1 MRREG
6 DAWQTEITAPSIPD
20 VYWYYFMVR
29 VGGRLSYYGAAA
41 GRTCGIGAV
50 YSAPPPAYQLTV
62 YDKGFEVPRWFQK
75 SVMYQIFPD
84 RFRPGRDSTARQ
96 GIAYHLAKGRRAYL
110 HDSWD
115 EEPLFTP
122 LPGETAYNPCDYFG
136 GTLKG
141 IEASLDYLKSLG
153 VDVLYLNPIF
163 EAASN
168 EPENANI
175 AFVKVDIDANQDLA
189 QAAGIQAVP
198 TLMIA
203 KQGEV
208 IFQQAGA
215 LQAAD
220 LDDLI
225 AQAKALDLAAA
236 KAAQSGADQQA

>member
-1 MRREG
+1 MR
-6 DAWQTEITAPSIPD
+6 P
-20 VYWYYFMVR
+20 
-29 VGGRLSYYGAAA
+29 
-41 GRTCGIGAV
+41 
-50 YSAPPPAYQLTV
+50 
-62 YDKGFEVPRWFQK
+62 VPR
-75 SVMYQIFPD
+75 VRPD
-84 RFRPGRDSTARQ
+84 
-96 GIAYHLAKGRRAYL
+96 
-110 HDSWD
+110 
-115 EEPLFTP
+115 
-122 LPGETAYNPCDYFG
+122 
-136 GTLKG
+136 
-141 IEASLDYLKSLG
+141 
-153 VDVLYLNPIF
+153 F